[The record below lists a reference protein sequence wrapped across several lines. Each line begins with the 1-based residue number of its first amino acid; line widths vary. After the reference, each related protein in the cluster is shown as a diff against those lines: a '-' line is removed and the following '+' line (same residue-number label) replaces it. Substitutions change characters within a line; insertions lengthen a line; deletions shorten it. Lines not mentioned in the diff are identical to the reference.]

1 MKNNYEFKLNQRG
14 KKSQFQQLK
23 LYERNRKFTIF
34 KKKKSFC
41 SVIDEDNFK
50 ILNFPPKIEK
60 NRIV

>member
-34 KKKKSFC
+34 KKKNPF
-41 SVIDEDNFK
+41 V
-50 ILNFPPKIEK
+50 L
-60 NRIV
+60 

>member
-34 KKKKSFC
+34 KKKSFC
-41 SVIDEDNFK
+41 SVIDDDNFK